1 MEKKPRGLE
10 PPDVKDYLIKG
21 DRFIKWTE
29 ESNRTSPVTMKMD
42 PKGYYLYWTNQNR
55 ETVFLDVATIRDTRY
70 GKYAKMPKQPKVRNV
85 FNMDFPDSHHL
96 AKMLTIVSGMDMV
109 NLTYHNFF
117 AHKEKVVEHWA
128 EDILAIAYNTLRNN
142 ACKHVFLEKVFI
154 RISLQ
159 TNKDGKIPVKNIYKM
174 FPADK
179 KRVESALAAANLPK
193 GKGDTMKPDVF
204 TESAFKV
211 FLTQLCPRPEIYEIF
226 TTYSTKPYM
235 TKENLLKFLNEKQRD
250 SRLNEELFPPLRLE
264 QVKMIIDKYE
274 PCSSTAN
281 RGNIS
286 PEGLLYYL
294 TGPDLSVV
302 ALDKLARYQDM
313 MQPVPH
319 YFVKS
324 SHNTYLTAGQFS
336 GVSSPEMYRQC
347 LLAGCRCLEL
357 DCWKGKPP
365 DEDPIITHGFTM
377 TTEILFKDV
386 IEAIHESAFK
396 TSQYPVILSFE
407 NHVDSVKQQDKMA
420 NYLRT
425 IFGDSLLVDPLEKYP
440 LEPGHQIPSPAE
452 LMGKILIKNKK
463 NNNDKQSQGAAKK
476 TTGPEQHHGTSGV
489 ESQDGEVLDDHEE
502 HDDHDEQDEEKM
514 KNSDEGTAGQEV
526 TAYEAMSSLVNYIQ
540 PNKFISFENARK
552 KNRSYAIS
560 SFVETKG
567 SDLIS
572 KSAVEFVEYNKR
584 QMSRVYPKGTRMDSS
599 NYNPQPFWNAG
610 CQMVALNYQTMDF
623 PMQLNMALFEFNGRT
638 GYLLKH
644 DFLRGSDKTFDPHT
658 DRLDTI
664 VASTLTV
671 KVYSGQFL
679 SDKNVKTG
687 VEAEI
692 VGLPNDPKRKF
703 RTKWSTTANAINPVW
718 NEEPFVF
725 EKILLPEMASLR
737 LVVHDESGKFLGH
750 RIIPIYAIQSGYQ
763 HICLRSESNVPLTL
777 PSLFV
782 YIEVKDYIP
791 AAFADFSDALFNPT
805 KSSDKPTKSSEPLP
819 GATEEKVEL
828 PGAQTDA
835 GAETET
841 STPPPEGTSLQNGVD
856 TSDTSEDNIQDPGS
870 CTTPKEGCVSSVE
883 PTPAGSDATESA
895 PADEPEE
902 SLLVTA
908 DSSPDA
914 EAPPTTTQIPD
925 SDPTPEAEAPPTTT
939 QIPDSDSTPEAE
951 APPTTTQI
959 PDSDPNPEV
968 EALAADVAPNLDVD
982 SSQDVCPN
990 QDSSPTD
997 EPSVPDI
1004 TQESAVAC
1012 TDIMD
1017 LCISTEAAP
1026 SVDSEANPSSDSS
1039 SDASIPNKEKPP
1051 STDSVSELSSVSIEE
1066 LTQHKSFVKV
1076 TKRQE
1081 KEIKELEKKNQK
1093 KGEELIQKYRDM
1105 FKSIRKKN
1113 SVKKKE
1119 ADMVDLGDKVT
1130 ELKVKLH
1137 ADLKGLRED
1146 QYELVKKKKEQHTTE
1161 QLAKLLEIAKERHT
1175 SEAKVLRECREREVK
1190 DKKKKLASSGKS
1202 GSGKGRTQ
1210 KGDDGG
1216 QSEEQANQDLSDGY
1230 AVQQELLEKKQ
1241 GVTVEQIKE
1250 QSNQLNQQ
1258 ALEEYHNKI
1267 RTLPN
1272 DLRDAVN
1279 ACVGEHFPEQV
1290 DQGSTVQPEGG
1301 PYGSI
1306 FLG

>member
-29 ESNRTSPVTMKMD
+29 ESTRTSPVTMKMD

-55 ETVFLDVATIRDTRY
+55 ETVFLDVATIRDTRC
-70 GKYAKMPKQPKVRNV
+70 GKYAKMPKHPKVRNV

-204 TESAFKV
+204 TESAFKA
-211 FLTQLCPRPEIYEIF
+211 FLTHLCPRPEIYEIF

-235 TKENLLKFLNEKQRD
+235 TKETLLKFLNEKQRD

-264 QVKMIIDKYE
+264 QVKTIIEKYE

-294 TGPDLSVV
+294 IGPDLSVV

-336 GVSSPEMYRQC
+336 GISSPEMYRQC

-357 DCWKGKPP
+357 DCWKGKPV
-365 DEDPIITHGFTM
+365 DEEPIITHGFTM

-463 NNNDKQSQGAAKK
+463 NNSDKQSQGAAKK
-476 TTGPEQHHGTSGV
+476 TTGPDQHHGMSGPH

-584 QMSRVYPKGTRMDSS
+584 QMSRIYPKGTRMDSS

-644 DFLRGSDKTFDPHT
+644 ELLRGGDKTFDPHT

-703 RTKWSTTANAINPVW
+703 RTKWSSTANAINPVW

-750 RIIPIYAIQSGYQ
+750 RIIPIYALQSGYQ

-805 KSSDKPTKSSEPLP
+805 KSSDKPTKSSEYTCPYEMPFQPLP
-819 GATEEKVEL
+819 GATEEKMEL
-828 PGAQTDA
+828 PSAQTDS
-835 GAETET
+835 GAETER
-841 STPPPEGTSLQNGVD
+841 STPPPEDTGLQNGVV
-856 TSDTSEDNIQDPGS
+856 TSDTSEDNIKILALALHQKRVVFHLWILLQLEAMQLNLHPQMNLKKVPLS
-870 CTTPKEGCVSSVE
+870 QLMPYSQIKR
-883 PTPAGSDATESA
+883 
-895 PADEPEE
+895 
-902 SLLVTA
+902 SLLQQ
-908 DSSPDA
+908 
-914 EAPPTTTQIPD
+914 TQI
-925 SDPTPEAEAPPTTT
+925 
-939 QIPDSDSTPEAE
+939 
-951 APPTTTQI
+951 
-959 PDSDPNPEV
+959 
-968 EALAADVAPNLDVD
+968 
-982 SSQDVCPN
+982 
-990 QDSSPTD
+990 
-997 EPSVPDI
+997 
-1004 TQESAVAC
+1004 
-1012 TDIMD
+1012 
-1017 LCISTEAAP
+1017 
-1026 SVDSEANPSSDSS
+1026 
-1039 SDASIPNKEKPP
+1039 
-1051 STDSVSELSSVSIEE
+1051 SELSTVSIEE

-1081 KEIKELEKKNQK
+1081 KEIKELEKKNEK

-1105 FKSIRKKN
+1105 FKSIKKKN

-1119 ADMVDLGDKVT
+1119 ADKVDLGDKVT
-1130 ELKVKLH
+1130 ELKAKLH

-1175 SEAKVLRECREREVK
+1175 SEAKSLRECREREVK
-1190 DKKKKLASSGKS
+1190 DKKKKLTSSGKS

-1216 QSEEQANQDLSDGY
+1216 QSEEQTNQGLSDGY
-1230 AVQQELLEKKQ
+1230 AAQQELLEKKQ
-1241 GVTVEQIKE
+1241 AATVEQIKE
-1250 QSNQLNQQ
+1250 QTNQLNQQ

-1290 DQGSTVQPEGG
+1290 DQGSAVQTEGG